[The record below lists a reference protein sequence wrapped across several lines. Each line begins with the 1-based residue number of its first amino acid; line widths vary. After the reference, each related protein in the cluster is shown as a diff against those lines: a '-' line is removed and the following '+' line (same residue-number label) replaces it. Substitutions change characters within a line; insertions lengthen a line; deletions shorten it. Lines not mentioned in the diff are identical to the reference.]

1 MKAIFIVAIVL
12 GAVLIAAAATTV
24 AILMMD
30 ESSNEADMLVQQETD
45 LSVPPTAPVFNSG
58 DNAECQSIITE
69 YYEYALLGYNSEI
82 TGKAKLDAAWQGVL
96 TAQSE
101 TGVNIVNN

>member
-12 GAVLIAAAATTV
+12 GAVLISAAAITV

-30 ESSNEADMLVQQETD
+30 ESSNEADML
-45 LSVPPTAPVFNSG
+45 VPPTAPVFNSG